1 LEAFKIE
8 TLTRGAFYPAKC
20 ADARKL
26 DVVGCS
32 VKRIIALQE
41 VARFPDVEH
50 LAAVNII
57 SKQAK
62 QDENIGWVSDI
73 EMKRIDSK

>member
-1 LEAFKIE
+1 LLCK
-8 TLTRGAFYPAKC
+8 
-20 ADARKL
+20 KL
-26 DVVGCS
+26 P
-32 VKRIIALQE
+32 
-41 VARFPDVEH
+41 ARFPDVEH